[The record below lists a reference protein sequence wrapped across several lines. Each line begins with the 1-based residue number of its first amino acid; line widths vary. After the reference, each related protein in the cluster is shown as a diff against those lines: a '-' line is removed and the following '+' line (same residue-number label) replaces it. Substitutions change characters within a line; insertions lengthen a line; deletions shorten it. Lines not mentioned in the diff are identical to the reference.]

1 MAMVYTTQLP
11 DGTTVQWVIDNVV
24 DSFGPAGL
32 SQPQRYKRV
41 NFHTYRGDSS
51 YVEVQLQPG
60 WVDRAV
66 ELIQQHV
73 NELYELVGRQG
84 PPVT

>member
-1 MAMVYTTQLP
+1 MSMQYTP
-11 DGTTVQWVIDNVV
+11 SSADGTQPQWVIDSVV

-32 SQPQRYKRV
+32 SVPQRYKRV

-51 YVEVQLQPG
+51 FVEVPLAPG
-60 WVDRAV
+60 WIDKAT

-73 NELYELVGRQG
+73 DDLYALTGRQG
-84 PPVT
+84 PAVQ

>member
-1 MAMVYTTQLP
+1 MTMYTPQSA
-11 DGTTVQWVIDNVV
+11 DGTQPQWVIDNVV

-41 NFHTYRGDSS
+41 NFHTYRGDTS
-51 YVEVQLQPG
+51 YVEVKLEPG
-60 WVDRAV
+60 WVERSL

-73 NELYELVGRQG
+73 DDLYALTGRQG
-84 PPVT
+84 PPVG